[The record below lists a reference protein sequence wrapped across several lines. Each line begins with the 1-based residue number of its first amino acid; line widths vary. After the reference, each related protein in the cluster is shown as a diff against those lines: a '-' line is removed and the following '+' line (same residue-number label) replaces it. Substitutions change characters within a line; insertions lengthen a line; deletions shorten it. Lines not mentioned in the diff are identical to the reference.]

1 LPAKRQLGP
10 EFSKFASPFN
20 FSSDGRSRQRLKR
33 SEGYHFYALG
43 LATWLAV
50 LLAAFTAILARA
62 EVLFPSSN
70 VHIIY
75 SGPAVAVVNS
85 SYSPVDLSDVVF
97 QRLSDQGTVT
107 ASFSAE
113 EWDRVNPGALKR
125 LASGDCFQLVR
136 SQSNQLEL
144 TPGNAPAKPS
154 SCDISQGWLVAPDGR
169 SLFWTPDGDGV
180 RFRVIRD
187 DQVIHECRI
196 AAGTCDFYLPSRD

>member
-97 QRLSDQGTVT
+97 QRLSDQGIVT
-107 ASFSAE
+107 ASFSAG
-113 EWDRVNPGALKR
+113 EWDRVNTGALKR
-125 LASGDCFQLVR
+125 FASGDCFQLVR

-154 SCDISQGWLVAPDGR
+154 SCDVSQGWLVVPDRR
-169 SLFWTPDGDGV
+169 SLFWTPDGDGE
-180 RFRVIRD
+180 RFRVVRG
-187 DQVIHECRI
+187 DQVIHECLI